1 MIKVFVLVAV
11 LVEDAVDVPVKIV
24 VENAVVLGLAVVEDA
39 VKGDDGLKVG
49 LLREAFVVVNVELL
63 VAVDVEV
70 SVSARG
76 RDGA

>member
-24 VENAVVLGLAVVEDA
+24 VENTVVLGLAVVEDA
-39 VKGDDGLKVG
+39 VYGDDGLK
-49 LLREAFVVVNVELL
+49 VVVNVELL

-70 SVSARG
+70 SVSVRG